1 MPENHLA
8 HDLNRG
14 PRSRSVGSC
23 VSPQIMG
30 PQPDSHNLACLL
42 HNDSRR
48 RIGNREDLCARLDGL
63 LPNVFL
69 QAIGQFLWDEGDL
82 CLPTALGC
90 LNDDS
95 SPLNIRR
102 GQFQHFPDSHSS
114 SGHHLQDKTVSFV
127 LSPEDDLVH
136 GFLFNDL
143 PGNGPLVFERFAKE
157 GRFAGVHELLIAGV
171 DNEAEKG
178 AEKRKAE
185 SFGGL
190 LGPFGVV
197 NQEGQDIFRG
207 NRFPLPVTELG
218 GKSCQK
224 VFVVSERVFFSSSSC
239 GSPENTSRPG
249 TLSWQSSLF
258 QRVIRG

>member
-1 MPENHLA
+1 MSAEI
-8 HDLNRG
+8 
-14 PRSRSVGSC
+14 V
-23 VSPQIMG
+23 G
-30 PQPDSHNLACLL
+30 PQPDSHNLPCLF
-42 HNDSRR
+42 HNDSGC
-48 RIGNREDLCARLDGL
+48 RIGNGENLRVRFDGL

-102 GQFQHFPDSHSS
+102 GQFEHFPDSHASS
-114 SGHHLQDKTVSFV
+114 DHHLQNKTVPFV
-127 LSPEDDLVH
+127 LSPKDDLVH
-136 GFLFNDL
+136 GFLFNNL

-171 DNEAEKG
+171 DDEAEKG

-190 LGPFGVV
+190 LGPFAVV
-197 NQEGQDIFRG
+197 AQEGQDLFRG
-207 NRFPLPVTELG
+207 DGFPLPLTELG
-218 GKSCQK
+218 
-224 VFVVSERVFFSSSSC
+224 
-239 GSPENTSRPG
+239 
-249 TLSWQSSLF
+249 
-258 QRVIRG
+258 